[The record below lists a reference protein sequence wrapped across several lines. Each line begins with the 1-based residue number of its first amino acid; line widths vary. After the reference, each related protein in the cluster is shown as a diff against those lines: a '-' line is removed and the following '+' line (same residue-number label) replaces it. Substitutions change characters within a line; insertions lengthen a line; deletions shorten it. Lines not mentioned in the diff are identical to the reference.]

1 MKAVKLCKQSMK
13 VEKHQLV
20 KIYPQMLAISGQY
33 KKESF
38 LPIVKEVDSLLEPTN
53 LDLII
58 RPETQPQSLA
68 KAIGK
73 ENINDRGIIDNHV

>member
-38 LPIVKEVDSLLEPTN
+38 LPIVKE
-53 LDLII
+53 I
-58 RPETQPQSLA
+58 
-68 KAIGK
+68 
-73 ENINDRGIIDNHV
+73 